1 MDIKREFKDVFRP
14 IPHIS
19 ELPTSET
26 ARIQLKNTYEVI
38 SKRQYNVPRQFRDNF
53 AKLIQQRLDSGF
65 IRPSSSAFASPSFII
80 PKADKTALP
89 RWVCDYRQLNA
100 NTVPDNFALPRVD
113 DILADCAKGRIWAT
127 IDMTNSFFQTRMH
140 PDDIHK
146 TAVTTPFGNYE
157 WCVMPM
163 GFQNSPAIHQCRVTN
178 ALHEYIGRVCH
189 IYLDDI
195 VIWSNT
201 IEEHIVNV
209 NKIMEAL
216 RKAKLYVNEKKT
228 HLFCYEIKFLG
239 HKISQMGIEADESKV
254 DKTNWPVPKN
264 AGEVRAFLGLVRYLN

>member
-1 MDIKREFKDVFRP
+1 
-14 IPHIS
+14 
-19 ELPTSET
+19 
-26 ARIQLKNTYEVI
+26 
-38 SKRQYNVPRQFRDNF
+38 
-53 AKLIQQRLDSGF
+53 
-65 IRPSSSAFASPSFII
+65 
-80 PKADKTALP
+80 
-89 RWVCDYRQLNA
+89 
-100 NTVPDNFALPRVD
+100 
-113 DILADCAKGRIWAT
+113 
-127 IDMTNSFFQTRMH
+127 MTDSFFQTRMH

-163 GFQNSPAIHQCRVTN
+163 GFQNSPAIHQRRVTN

-264 AGEVRAFLGLVRYLN
+264 AGEVRAFLGLVRYLNAFLPRLAAQSHIVLRKLWLGASLESELS